1 MKKIKN
7 FITYDKSTPAIL
19 STGRNRSLL
28 FWHNCKTTTTPIP
41 YCWPYLKW
49 HNFPSGATKYHIFAL
64 SFKNCTTNVRT
75 KEGTFL
81 PNWHKSKII
90 ISGFVESFTSTTI
103 LYKNILNFYWWF
115 SLAITTNL
123 EHLMKNKLH
132 WGSYMLEDIVLMAKS
147 LNIFGSSVNYRLIRE
162 HWQKY
167 LNMAHRWFC
176 NTNELKM
183 FRVFSVKHWFR
194 SQRSSPILF
203 VMTKTVLFW
212 VSSFKTLTSSKS

>member
-7 FITYDKSTPAIL
+7 FITYDRSTPAIL

-28 FWHNCKTTTTPIP
+28 FSHNCKTTTTPIP

-64 SFKNCTTNVRT
+64 SFKNCTINVRT
-75 KEGTFL
+75 KEETFL
-81 PNWHKSKII
+81 LNWHKFKII
-90 ISGFVESFTSTTI
+90 TSGFVGSFTLTTI
-103 LYKNILNFYWWF
+103 LFKNILNFYWWF

-123 EHLMKNKLH
+123 EYLMKNKLH

-176 NTNELKM
+176 NINELKT
-183 FRVFSVKHWFR
+183 FRVFSVKRWFR

-203 VMTKTVLFW
+203 VMNKTVLFW
-212 VSSFKTLTSSKS
+212 VSSFKTLTSSKF